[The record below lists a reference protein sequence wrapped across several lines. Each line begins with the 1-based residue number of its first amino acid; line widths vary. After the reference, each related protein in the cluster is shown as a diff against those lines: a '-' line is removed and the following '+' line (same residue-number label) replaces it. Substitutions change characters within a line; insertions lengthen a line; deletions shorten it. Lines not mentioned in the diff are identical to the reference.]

1 MKKVP
6 LFILTIS
13 MISCS
18 TLKKK
23 EEQNKAS
30 QQIITVNNQNKDT
43 EEEVYTVVEQNP
55 EFPGGQVELDK
66 FIAKNKSA
74 KRFKKG
80 TVYAQFIIEKD
91 GSLTDIKIIRG
102 LSAKENSETIRL
114 IKCMPKWAPGKH
126 RDTAKRVRYVL
137 PVKFT

>member
-1 MKKVP
+1 MKKVT

-30 QQIITVNNQNKDT
+30 QQIITVNNQNKDA

-102 LSAKENSETIRL
+102 LSTKEDSETIRL
-114 IKCMPKWAPGKH
+114 IKCMPNGFQVNTEKLLKE
-126 RDTAKRVRYVL
+126 
-137 PVKFT
+137 